1 MKQRIVIAAWV
12 ATGALLSVVGLKQ
25 IAVPG
30 ETSSPP
36 KSTPQVIVRKEMQ
49 LRSLPPGSYL
59 TLPYACILIVPPAD
73 LDAEFVLKN
82 PPKNFP
88 MPILKPKLEVIPL
101 TSGTK

>member
-1 MKQRIVIAAWV
+1 MIAAWV
-12 ATGALLSVVGLKQ
+12 AAGALLSVVGLNQ

-59 TLPYACILIVPPAD
+59 TLPYAGILIVPAAD
-73 LDAEFVLKN
+73 LDNEFVLKI
-82 PPKNFP
+82 PPMDFP
-88 MPILKPKLEVIPL
+88 MPILKPELQVIPL
-101 TSGTK
+101 TAGTK